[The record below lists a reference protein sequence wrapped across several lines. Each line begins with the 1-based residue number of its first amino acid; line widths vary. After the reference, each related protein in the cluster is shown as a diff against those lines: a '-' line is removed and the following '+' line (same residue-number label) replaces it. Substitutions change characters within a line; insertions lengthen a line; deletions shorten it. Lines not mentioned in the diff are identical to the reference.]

1 MDEMKLDDIE
11 RQILEAVCRR
21 VPFERNPPQ
30 YETRGD
36 LTGSLRLALNEYDR
50 ACGALIRLGLIAS
63 DQPFSGECDFIT
75 PRRAGRRLVSA
86 PPQEGS
92 LAIKV
97 LEQLRTAPAGN
108 WLAAGEVLAALGVED
123 AAYQTACEALF
134 TWELIERQG
143 EEEDCYAR
151 VRAV

>member
-36 LTGSLRLALNEYDR
+36 LTGSLRLSLNEYDR
-50 ACGALIRLGLIAS
+50 ACSALLRLGLIAS

-75 PRRAGRRLVSA
+75 PRRAGRRLVSS

-92 LAIKV
+92 LAMRV
-97 LEQLRTAPAGN
+97 LEYLRIAPAGN
-108 WLAAGEVLAALGVED
+108 WLAAEEVTAALGLGD
-123 AAYQTACEALF
+123 AAYQAACEALF
-134 TWELIERQG
+134 TWDLIERQ
-143 EEEDCYAR
+143 EEGKDCYAR
-151 VRAV
+151 VRGV